1 MDMQQ
6 TDSEGQ
12 LLSITGGY
20 VNVNSQGDG
29 LDANGSISM
38 TGGTVIVNG
47 PTQSGNGSLDYDG
60 SFEISGGLLIAAG
73 SSGMAMATSEESKQ
87 NSILMTYPETQAA
100 GTIVHVEDSKG
111 NTVVTFAPEKEYQT
125 VFISSP
131 KLTKDMTYTLY
142 SGGTATGSETDGL
155 YEAGEYQDGTKVVEF
170 TISESVTWLDESGVT
185 TARSSSQGGPGGGQ
199 RPERGGF

>member
-1 MDMQQ
+1 
-6 TDSEGQ
+6 
-12 LLSITGGY
+12 
-20 VNVNSQGDG
+20 
-29 LDANGSISM
+29 M

-47 PTQSGNGSLDYDG
+47 PTESMNGSLDYDG
-60 SFEISGGLLIAAG
+60 SFDISGGLLIAAG

-100 GTIVHVEDSKG
+100 GTVVHLEDSKG
-111 NTVVTFAPEKEYQT
+111 NTVVTFAPEKEYQA

-131 KLTKDMTYTLY
+131 KLTKDTSYTLY
-142 SGGTATGSETDGL
+142 SGGTSTGSETDGL
-155 YEAGEYQDGTKVVEF
+155 YKDGDYQGGTKVVQF

-185 TARSSSQGGPGGGQ
+185 TAKSSGPGGQGGPGGGQ